1 MTLCQLS
8 ATEAARQIR
17 DGLISSEEL
26 TQDCLNRI
34 EAVDGDI
41 QAWTHLDPDY
51 ALEQARAR
59 DEQRL
64 TGQPLGPLHG
74 VPVGIKDIFD
84 TSDMPTENGTPLH
97 AGRQPDDD
105 AMIIAMLRQA
115 GAVIMGKTVSTE
127 LAYFAPGKTRNPHDP
142 ERTPGGSS
150 SGSAAAVAAH
160 MVPVALGSQT
170 NGSVIRPASYCG
182 TYGYK
187 PTHGLISRTGVLK
200 LSRALDTMGIF
211 ARSIEDLA
219 LSAEIIMAFDA
230 KDPDMRPRA
239 VPPLLKTAL
248 SEPPVEPDLAF
259 IKTAAW
265 KDINEDSSEAFV
277 ELAGALSE
285 RCYEDTLPEEYDQA
299 WHYQQTLMSVDMA
312 HNLRGLYA
320 TGKDKLS
327 PTMVEMIETGQQA
340 SAVDYCMAME
350 MREHLNTEISGL
362 FDRYDA
368 IITPATSGEAPL
380 GLDATGSPAFCTLW
394 TYLGVPSITIPLLSG
409 ANDMPIGVQLIGPRG
424 DDARLMRTARW
435 LVDYLSE

>member
-8 ATEAARQIR
+8 ACEAALQIR

-59 DEQRL
+59 DQQRQN
-64 TGQPLGPLHG
+64 GQPLGPLHG
-74 VPVGIKDIFD
+74 VPIGIKDIFD

-97 AGRQPDDD
+97 AGRRPDDD

-115 GAVIMGKTVSTE
+115 GAVIMGKTVTTE
-127 LAYFAPGKTRNPHDP
+127 LAYFSPGKTHNPHNP

-160 MVPVALGSQT
+160 MVPIALGSQT

-182 TYGYK
+182 VYGYK

-200 LSRALDTMGIF
+200 LSQVLDTMGVF
-211 ARSIEDLA
+211 ARSIGDLA
-219 LSAEIIMAFDA
+219 LTAELIMAFDA

-239 VPPLLKTAL
+239 VPPLLETAL

-265 KDINEDSSEAFV
+265 KDIDEDSSEAFV
-277 ELAGALSE
+277 ELAEALNE
-285 RCYEDTLPEEYDQA
+285 RCFEDTLPDEYDQA
-299 WHYQQTLMSVDMA
+299 WDYQQTLMSVDMA
-312 HNLRGLYA
+312 HNLRGLYNA
-320 TGKDKLS
+320 GKDKLS
-327 PTMVEMIETGQQA
+327 PTMVEMIEAGQQA
-340 SAVDYCMAME
+340 RAVDYSMAVE

-368 IITPATSGEAPL
+368 IITPATSGQAPL

-394 TYLGVPSITIPLLSG
+394 TYLGLPAITIPLLSG
-409 ANDMPIGVQLIGPRG
+409 ANDMPIGVQLVGPRG
-424 DDARLMRTARW
+424 DDARLLRTAHW
-435 LVDYLSE
+435 LVDYLSD